1 LRSQRIGIAVCEFVW
16 QMIERFLYSLRSIRS
31 SLIPFS
37 QSVISSLKKLRGRS
51 AGRRNCLVPR
61 HAQARVTTRFALG
74 AWARDYGRARL
85 PALRR
90 GTCGG
95 ERTPPLS
102 FSPHFLGP
110 GVIRCY
116 LHLACPF
123 SPASCPAVPVIVPDG
138 RIRRSRPGAG
148 YEAARGNRTRSVSG
162 IVSRNALTRAS
173 HYSVTEA
180 ETHVNVKVT
189 AVTSAFLP
197 RVRIRKTVAVLTPP
211 ANGIIQML

>member
-1 LRSQRIGIAVCEFVW
+1 MFSLSASF
-16 QMIERFLYSLRSIRS
+16 YSLFPIS
-31 SLIPFS
+31 FS
-37 QSVISSLKKLRGRS
+37 RLVISSLKKLRGRS
-51 AGRRNCLVPR
+51 ADRRHCPVTAPR
-61 HAQARVTTRFALG
+61 KGACCHTPRARG
-74 AWARDYGRARL
+74 AGAPYGRARL

-90 GTCGG
+90 GTCGS

-148 YEAARGNRTRSVSG
+148 YEAARGNRTRPVSG
-162 IVSRNALTRAS
+162 IVSRNALTRARLS
-173 HYSVTEA
+173 SVTE
-180 ETHVNVKVT
+180 EGTYVNGKATPVVPLST
-189 AVTSAFLP
+189 QG
-197 RVRIRKTVAVLTPP
+197 VRKKK
-211 ANGIIQML
+211 

>member
-1 LRSQRIGIAVCEFVW
+1 MFSLSASF
-16 QMIERFLYSLRSIRS
+16 YSLFPIS
-31 SLIPFS
+31 FS
-37 QSVISSLKKLRGRS
+37 RLVISSLKKLRGRS
-51 AGRRNCLVPR
+51 ADRRHCPVTAPR
-61 HAQARVTTRFALG
+61 KGACCHTPRARG
-74 AWARDYGRARL
+74 AGAPYGRARL

-90 GTCGG
+90 GTCGS

-173 HYSVTEA
+173 FFCVTEK
-180 ETHVNVKVT
+180 ETRVNVKATMLV
-189 AVTSAFLP
+189 P
-197 RVRIRKTVAVLTPP
+197 RL
-211 ANGIIQML
+211 LL

>member
-1 LRSQRIGIAVCEFVW
+1 MRSQRIGIAVCEFVW

-37 QSVISSLKKLRGRS
+37 QSVILSLEKLRGRS
-51 AGRRNCLVPR
+51 ADRRNCLVPR
-61 HAQARVTTRFALG
+61 HAKARVTTRFAFG
-74 AWARDYGRARL
+74 ARARDYGRARL

-90 GTCGG
+90 GTCGS

-138 RIRRSRPGAG
+138 RIRRSRPSA
-148 YEAARGNRTRSVSG
+148 ECKSARGNRTRPVFRCASRTRPLGGRDVVS
-162 IVSRNALTRAS
+162 
-173 HYSVTEA
+173 
-180 ETHVNVKVT
+180 
-189 AVTSAFLP
+189 
-197 RVRIRKTVAVLTPP
+197 
-211 ANGIIQML
+211 